1 MAGNRPL
8 DAAGRPRVYIELEW
22 PRFNPPSGATLRP
35 LNVAFGTA
43 ARLERGSECRH
54 MLRSDGRSLG
64 RHRGVRQTDA
74 HHERNIE
81 KPVF

>member
-54 MLRSDGRSLG
+54 TVLSAGGSPG
-64 RHRGVRQTDA
+64 RHHGARQTDD
-74 HHERNIE
+74 HHG
-81 KPVF
+81 